1 MSRKP
6 PQPLPT
12 IPKADEIVPMVK
24 RILAVQ
30 RAARERAAA
39 TVSPSEASFA
49 NVIAPFLEADDATQG
64 ETGVFGLLR
73 FSGPDKATRE
83 AIEEGMK
90 LWSASTAERLQLE
103 GVYELV
109 RAVREKGEALGRE
122 ERKMVE
128 DLWLDYRGAGHG
140 VLDEEGIAAYLKRRE
155 RIEELKEEFRKN
167 LRKGGDGLWLA
178 EAELEGVPASERER
192 WKMGRED
199 VPEEKG
205 KRFVTLERA
214 DCDAVLRHAR
224 DPETRRRVYVASDNR
239 FPENV
244 TLFKEMLVLRDENA
258 RSLGYKSHAG
268 FRMQRK
274 VAPSTE
280 WVGGFLARLRADLMP
295 RGQMEMR
302 RLGRKK
308 REHLQALSGGTE
320 ESEDREK
327 ILPWDFAFYTRL
339 LEEEAEVD
347 HESISGYFPLG
358 HTLSAMLGLFT
369 DFLGLE
375 FVPVPG
381 EDLVGKVWDPEVEVW
396 GVWEG
401 RGGRKGEF
409 VGYLYADILWREGK
423 YRTSCNVNLQCG
435 YAKGDGSRV
444 YPATVLMCA
453 FQPPTA
459 ASCAL
464 LKHHE
469 VVTLFHGK
477 FWAPFRPSFHQ
488 LGHGLHDLVSR
499 TRHTRFHGTRV
510 AADFGETPST
520 MLENWCWM
528 PAELIKMGWHY
539 TRVDPAYISKWREAR
554 PAGEEPPPPERI
566 PDEVV
571 EKLVESRELNRGL
584 WFLRQLVFATFD
596 FTVNNQESTQAL
608 RDLDEVGLFNDLQ
621 DSLNLR
627 PNPDERG
634 YGHVHSTHLIEL
646 YDAGYY
652 AYLSAQAFAADFF
665 ETCFARDPRD
675 PGAWDRYR
683 HGILEYGGSRDAMGM
698 MTEFLGRETG
708 PDALLRSLGSTK
720 EERNSLGAQGRAL
733 SSGK

>member
-30 RAARERAAA
+30 RVARERAVA

-49 NVIAPFLEADDATQG
+49 NVIAPFLEADDTTQG
-64 ETGVFGLLR
+64 EAGVFGLLR

-83 AIEEGMK
+83 AIEEGVR
-90 LWSASTAERLQLE
+90 LWSASTAERLRLE

-109 RAVREKGEALGRE
+109 SAVREKGEALGRE
-122 ERKMVE
+122 ERKIVE

-140 VLDEEGIAAYLKRRE
+140 VLDGEGIAAYLERRE

-167 LRKGGDGLWLA
+167 LRKGGDGVWLE
-178 EAELEGVPASERER
+178 EAELEGVPASEMER
-192 WKMGRED
+192 WKTGRED

-214 DCDAVLRHAR
+214 DYDAVLRHAR
-224 DPETRRRVYVASDNR
+224 DPEARRRVYVASDNR

-244 TLFKEMLVLRDENA
+244 PLFKEMLVLRDENA
-258 RSLGYKSHAG
+258 RSLGYKSHAE

-274 VAPSTE
+274 VAPSAE
-280 WVGGFLARLRADLMP
+280 WVEGFLARLRADLMP
-295 RGQMEMR
+295 RGQEEMR

-308 REHLQALSGGTE
+308 REHLQGLSVGTE
-320 ESEDREK
+320 DSGDWEK
-327 ILPWDFAFYTRL
+327 ILPWDCAFYTRL

-375 FVPVPG
+375 FVPVPR
-381 EDLVGKVWDPEVEVW
+381 EDLVGKVWDQEVEVW

-401 RGGRKGEF
+401 RGERKGEF

-423 YRTSCNVNLQCG
+423 YRTACNVNLQCG
-435 YAKGDGSRV
+435 YAKGGGSRV

-453 FQPPTA
+453 FRPPTE

-469 VVTLFHGK
+469 VVTLFHE
-477 FWAPFRPSFHQ
+477 
-488 LGHGLHDLVSR
+488 LGHGLHDLISR
-499 TRHTRFHGTRV
+499 TKHTRFHGTRV

-528 PAELIKMGWHY
+528 PTELIKMGRHY
-539 TRVDPAYISKWREAR
+539 TRVVPAYMSKWREAH
-554 PAGEEPPPPERI
+554 PAGEEPPPERMPE
-566 PDEVV
+566 EVV
-571 EKLVESRELNRGL
+571 RKLVESRELNRGL

-596 FTVNNQESTQAL
+596 ITVNKQESTQAL

-627 PNPDERG
+627 PNPDKRG
-634 YGHVHSTHLIEL
+634 YGYVHSTHFIEL

-652 AYLSAQAFAADFF
+652 AYLSAHAFAADFF
-665 ETCFARDPRD
+665 ETYFARDPRD
-675 PGAWDRYR
+675 PEAWDRYR

-708 PDALLRSLGSTK
+708 PDALLRSLSLTK
-720 EERNSLGAQGRAL
+720 GDRNSLGAKSWAPRP
-733 SSGK
+733 GK

>member
-1 MSRKP
+1 MSWKP

-12 IPKADEIVPMVK
+12 IPKADEIVPMVN
-24 RILAVQ
+24 RILAAQ
-30 RAARERAAA
+30 RAARELAAA

-49 NVIAPFLEADDATQG
+49 NVIAPFLEADDSTQG

-73 FSGPDKATRE
+73 FCGPDKATRE
-83 AIEEGMK
+83 AVEEGMR
-90 LWSASTAERLQLE
+90 LWSASTAERLKLK

-109 RAVREKGEALGRE
+109 NAVREKGEALGHE
-122 ERKMVE
+122 ERKIVE
-128 DLWLDYRGAGHG
+128 DLWLDYREAGYGA
-140 VLDEEGIAAYLKRRE
+140 LDGEGISAYLKRRE
-155 RIEELKEEFRKN
+155 RIEELKVEFRRN
-167 LRKGGDGLWLA
+167 LRKGGDGMWLD
-178 EAELEGVPASERER
+178 ESELEGVPASERER
-192 WKMGRED
+192 WKAGRAD

-244 TLFKEMLVLRDENA
+244 PLFKEMLVLRDENA
-258 RSLGYKSHAG
+258 RSLGYKSHAE

-274 VAPSTE
+274 VAPSVE
-280 WVGGFLARLRADLMP
+280 WVEGFLARLKTDLMP
-295 RGQMEMR
+295 RGQEEMG

-308 REHLQALSGGTE
+308 REHLQALSDGTG
-320 ESEDREK
+320 ESEDWEK
-327 ILPWDFAFYTRL
+327 ILPWDFAYYTRL

-347 HESISGYFPLG
+347 HESISEYFPLG

-375 FVPVPG
+375 FVPVPR
-381 EDLVGKVWDPEVEVW
+381 ENLVGKVWDQGVEVW

-401 RGGRKGEF
+401 RRERKGEF

-423 YRTSCNVNLQCG
+423 YRTACNVNLQCG
-435 YAKGDGSRV
+435 YVRGDGSRV

-477 FWAPFRPSFHQ
+477 SPTYFRPSFHQ
-488 LGHGLHDLVSR
+488 LGHGLHDLISR
-499 TRHTRFHGTRV
+499 TNHTRFHGTRV
-510 AADFGETPST
+510 APDFGEAPST

-528 PAELIKMGWHY
+528 PTELIKMGRHY
-539 TRVDPAYISKWREAR
+539 TRLDPAYMSKWHDAHA
-554 PAGEEPPPPERI
+554 AGEEPPPEKI
-566 PDEVV
+566 PGELV
-571 EKLVESRELNRGL
+571 EKLVGSRELNRGL

-596 FTVNNQESTQAL
+596 LTVNNQESTQAL
-608 RDLDEVGLFNDLQ
+608 RDLDEVELFNDLQ
-621 DSLNLR
+621 DSLTLR
-627 PNPDERG
+627 PNPDKRG
-634 YGHVHSTHLIEL
+634 YGLIHSTHLVER
-646 YDAGYY
+646 YDAGYF

-665 ETCFARDPRD
+665 QTSFARDPRSTE
-675 PGAWDRYR
+675 AWDRYR
-683 HGILEYGGSRDAMGM
+683 KGILEYGGSRDAMGM
-698 MTEFLGRETG
+698 MTEFLGREPG
-708 PDALLRSLGSTK
+708 ADALLRSLGLTK
-720 EERNSLGAQGRAL
+720 EDRNASGA
-733 SSGK
+733 